1 MDSEFQKSC
10 STDFSEENWG
20 HISPGRYCWTE
31 GMHTYTWIYI
41 HYYNTY
47 YRVNDSSLLYILIV
61 LVTLSFSTLFYRVL
75 FPCPGGL
82 HGKYSC
88 KHVSAIEKS
97 MIKPWDFNSFFF
109 FFFPSPSSSQL
120 VKWALECSWSD
131 SLVELQTL
139 TRLTYFAYVSH
150 NYEIVTTC
158 SKRILQ
164 SDENFFHNR
173 DTKKYEM

>member
-109 FFFPSPSSSQL
+109 FFPLPFLFPVSEMGFRMQL
-120 VKWALECSWSD
+120 VRFLSGIADTDTTYIFCICITQLRNSD
-131 SLVELQTL
+131 NLFQKDLAIRWE
-139 TRLTYFAYVSH
+139 
-150 NYEIVTTC
+150 
-158 SKRILQ
+158 
-164 SDENFFHNR
+164 FFPQ
-173 DTKKYEM
+173 